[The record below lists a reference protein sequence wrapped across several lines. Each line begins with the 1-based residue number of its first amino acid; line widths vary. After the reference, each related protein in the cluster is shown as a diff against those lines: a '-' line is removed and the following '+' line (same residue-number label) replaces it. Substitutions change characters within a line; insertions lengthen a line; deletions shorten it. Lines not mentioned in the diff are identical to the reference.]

1 LKTLIKNLN
10 SSLRERLPKQKA
22 NQSKRLVWVEATYME
37 AWTCSACAW
46 AFLPTG
52 PPLGHGLE
60 EMMENYE
67 RLRDMEFSSHV
78 CAQHPIR
85 NAGLEHSRNSYQKRI
100 ENTVRSVAQTMS
112 AKA

>member
-1 LKTLIKNLN
+1 LKTLMKHIN
-10 SSLRERLPKQKA
+10 SSLKERLPKQIA
-22 NQSKRLVWVEATYME
+22 NQSKHLVWVEATYME

-52 PPLGHGLE
+52 PPLGDSLE

-78 CAQHPIR
+78 CAQHPVR
-85 NAGLEHSRNSYQKRI
+85 NAVLVQPSIARQKRV
-100 ENTVRSVAQTMS
+100 ENTIRSAVQSMS
-112 AKA
+112 AKG

>member
-1 LKTLIKNLN
+1 
-10 SSLRERLPKQKA
+10 
-22 NQSKRLVWVEATYME
+22 ME

-52 PPLGHGLE
+52 PPLGDSLE

-78 CAQHPIR
+78 CAQHPVR
-85 NAGLEHSRNSYQKRI
+85 NFVLDHSSIARQKTV
-100 ENTVRSVAQTMS
+100 ENTIRSVVQGMS
-112 AKA
+112 AKG